1 MTKKRILPPD
11 RLAECKAAHDL
22 FLAKKNT
29 LKLSQR
35 KIADAAGMTAAA
47 VNLYFKGINPLNAQF
62 AAVLSD
68 QLQEP
73 IESFSPRLSAEIA
86 VMAAAAGHQRRQIAP
101 PRDGAAAPIETIPIA
116 GHDLFLGIDNAPHGP
131 DENGS
136 PSKKD
141 YALIPQYTA
150 RASAGKGYHNDHIE
164 LSEGQGLVF
173 KRDWLK
179 RLSLKEGTSCVIYA
193 EGSSM
198 EPTISDG
205 DVLLIDRASTEPRSG
220 KVYAIHRPDGS
231 VSVKRL
237 VQTFAGGWVVRSDN
251 PDKTLYPDE
260 PISADDL
267 LQIEIIGR
275 SVWGGGGM

>member
-1 MTKKRILPPD
+1 MLDHRNTFLQGQRPTFILSGMELKD
-11 RLAECKAAHDL
+11 RLNAARRH
-22 FLAKKNT
+22 A
-29 LKLSQR
+29 KLSQVELA
-35 KIADAAGMTAAA
+35 IAAGITQASISDLERGKSLATSHCVQIA
-47 VNLYFKGINPLNAQF
+47 VACGVSPTW
-62 AAVLSD
+62 LSD
-68 QLQEP
+68 GSGEM
-73 IESFSPRLSAEIA
+73 I
-86 VMAAAAGHQRRQIAP
+86 GTH
-101 PRDGAAAPIETIPIA
+101 
-116 GHDLFLGIDNAPHGP
+116 HGP

-136 PSKKD
+136 PSKKE

-150 RASAGKGYHNDHIE
+150 RASAGKGYHNDHVE

-179 RLSLKEGTSCVIYA
+179 RLSLKEATSCVIYA

-220 KVYAIHRPDGS
+220 KVYAIQRPDGS
-231 VSVKRL
+231 ISVKRL

-267 LQIEIIGR
+267 QQIEIIGR

>member
-1 MTKKRILPPD
+1 M
-11 RLAECKAAHDL
+11 
-22 FLAKKNT
+22 N
-29 LKLSQR
+29 LSQR
-35 KIADAAGMTAAA
+35 LKAARKHADLTQKELADAAGVSQPVISQIEGGTSLKSVHIAKLATACR
-47 VNLYFKGINPLNAQF
+47 VDLMW
-62 AAVLSD
+62 LSEGSGEMLPS
-68 QLQEP
+68 Q
-73 IESFSPRLSAEIA
+73 A
-86 VMAAAAGHQRRQIAP
+86 
-101 PRDGAAAPIETIPIA
+101 
-116 GHDLFLGIDNAPHGP
+116 HGP

-136 PSKKD
+136 PSKKN

-150 RASAGKGYHNDHIE
+150 RASAGNGYHNDHVE

-179 RLSLKEGTSCVIYA
+179 RLSLKEATSCVIYA

-231 VSVKRL
+231 ISVKRL
-237 VQTFAGGWVVRSDN
+237 VQTFSGGWVIRSDN
-251 PDKTLYPDE
+251 PDKTVYPDE

-267 LQIEIIGR
+267 HQIEIIGR

>member
-1 MTKKRILPPD
+1 VIAANTISENRTFQCVFKIETMKTLGSRIAHYRKAAGLSQE
-11 RLAECKAAHDL
+11 RLARACGWASQSRVGNYELGTREPSLDDIALMAKALGVAPDL
-22 FLAKKNT
+22 L
-29 LKLSQR
+29 LLH
-35 KIADAAGMTAAA
+35 TAT
-47 VNLYFKGINPLNAQF
+47 
-62 AAVLSD
+62 D
-68 QLQEP
+68 
-73 IESFSPRLSAEIA
+73 ESARE
-86 VMAAAAGHQRRQIAP
+86 
-101 PRDGAAAPIETIPIA
+101 
-116 GHDLFLGIDNAPHGP
+116 HGP

-136 PSKKD
+136 PSKKE

-150 RASAGKGYHNDHIE
+150 RASAGSGYHNDHVE
-164 LSEGQGLVF
+164 LTEGQGLVF

-179 RLSLKEGTSCVIYA
+179 RLSLKEESSCVIYA

-220 KVYAIHRPDGS
+220 KVYAIQRPDGS

-251 PDKTLYPDE
+251 PDKTLYADE
-260 PISADDL
+260 QISADDL
-267 LQIEIIGR
+267 QHVEIIGR

>member
-1 MTKKRILPPD
+1 M
-11 RLAECKAAHDL
+11 
-22 FLAKKNT
+22 N
-29 LKLSQR
+29 LSQR
-35 KIADAAGMTAAA
+35 LKAARKHANLTQKELADAAGVSQPVISQLESGASLKSVHIAKLATTCK
-47 VNLYFKGINPLNAQF
+47 VDPLW
-62 AAVLSD
+62 LS
-68 QLQEP
+68 EG
-73 IESFSPRLSAEIA
+73 
-86 VMAAAAGHQRRQIAP
+86 AGEMLANR
-101 PRDGAAAPIETIPIA
+101 T
-116 GHDLFLGIDNAPHGP
+116 NGP

-150 RASAGKGYHNDHIE
+150 RASAGSGYHNDHVE
-164 LSEGQGLVF
+164 LSKGQGLVF

-179 RLSLKEGTSCVIYA
+179 RLALKEDACCVIYA

-205 DVLLIDRASTEPRSG
+205 DVLLIDRASTAPRSG
-220 KVYAIHRPDGS
+220 KVYAMLRPDGS
-231 VSVKRL
+231 TSIKRL
-237 VQTFAGGWVVRSDN
+237 VQSFSGEWIIRSDN

-267 LQIEIIGR
+267 QQIKIIGR

>member
-1 MTKKRILPPD
+1 MAKARMKELKITQES
-11 RLAECKAAHDL
+11 LAERLGVTQGAVAHWLSGRREPDL
-22 FLAKKNT
+22 ETISRVL
-29 LKLSQR
+29 
-35 KIADAAGMTAAA
+35 
-47 VNLYFKGINPLNAQF
+47 
-62 AAVLSD
+62 AVLDMPGLQIGENSD
-68 QLQEP
+68 
-73 IESFSPRLSAEIA
+73 
-86 VMAAAAGHQRRQIAP
+86 GKT
-101 PRDGAAAPIETIPIA
+101 GADD
-116 GHDLFLGIDNAPHGP
+116 HHGP

-220 KVYAIHRPDGS
+220 KVYAIQRPDGS
-231 VSVKRL
+231 ISVKRL

-267 LQIEIIGR
+267 QQIEIIGR

>member
-1 MTKKRILPPD
+1 MLAKRNTFLQEQRPAFILLGMELKD
-11 RLAECKAAHDL
+11 RLKTARHYA
-22 FLAKKNT
+22 
-29 LKLSQR
+29 KLSQVELA
-35 KIADAAGMTAAA
+35 IAAGITQASISDLERGKSLATSHCVQIAVACNVSPTWLSDGSGEMTA
-47 VNLYFKGINPLNAQF
+47 
-62 AAVLSD
+62 
-68 QLQEP
+68 
-73 IESFSPRLSAEIA
+73 
-86 VMAAAAGHQRRQIAP
+86 H
-101 PRDGAAAPIETIPIA
+101 
-116 GHDLFLGIDNAPHGP
+116 HHGP

-179 RLSLKEGTSCVIYA
+179 RLSLKEESSCVIYA

-220 KVYAIHRPDGS
+220 KVYAIQRPDGS
-231 VSVKRL
+231 ISVKRL
-237 VQTFAGGWVVRSDN
+237 VQPFAGGWVVRSDN

-267 LQIEIIGR
+267 QQIEIIGR

>member
-1 MTKKRILPPD
+1 M
-11 RLAECKAAHDL
+11 
-22 FLAKKNT
+22 N
-29 LKLSQR
+29 LSQR
-35 KIADAAGMTAAA
+35 LKAARKHANLTQKELADAAGVSQPVISQLESGTSLKSVHIAKLAITCK
-47 VNLYFKGINPLNAQF
+47 VDPLW
-62 AAVLSD
+62 LSEGTGEM
-68 QLQEP
+68 LV
-73 IESFSPRLSAEIA
+73 SRA
-86 VMAAAAGHQRRQIAP
+86 
-101 PRDGAAAPIETIPIA
+101 
-116 GHDLFLGIDNAPHGP
+116 HGP

-150 RASAGKGYHNDHIE
+150 RASAGKGYHNDHVE

-179 RLSLKEGTSCVIYA
+179 RLSLKEGACCVIYA

-205 DVLLIDRASTEPRSG
+205 DVLLIDRTSTEPRSG
-220 KVYAIHRPDGS
+220 KVYAIQRPDGS
-231 VSVKRL
+231 ISVKRL

-260 PISADDL
+260 PISSDDL
-267 LQIEIIGR
+267 QQIEIIGR

>member
-1 MTKKRILPPD
+1 MLGHRNTFLQEQRPAFILIGMDLKDRFKAARTHAGMTQG
-11 RLAECKAAHDL
+11 RLAELIGIKQASISEIERGLTSSSSHLVRVAIECGVDPL
-22 FLAKKNT
+22 WLSEGTGEMLA
-29 LKLSQR
+29 R
-35 KIADAAGMTAAA
+35 HA
-47 VNLYFKGINPLNAQF
+47 
-62 AAVLSD
+62 
-68 QLQEP
+68 
-73 IESFSPRLSAEIA
+73 
-86 VMAAAAGHQRRQIAP
+86 
-101 PRDGAAAPIETIPIA
+101 
-116 GHDLFLGIDNAPHGP
+116 HGP

-179 RLSLKEGTSCVIYA
+179 RLSLKEESCCVIYA

-198 EPTISDG
+198 EPTIADG

-220 KVYAIHRPDGS
+220 KVYAIQRPDGS
-231 VSVKRL
+231 ISVKRL

-267 LQIEIIGR
+267 QQIEIIGR

>member
-1 MTKKRILPPD
+1 MIT
-11 RLAECKAAHDL
+11 A
-22 FLAKKNT
+22 NT
-29 LKLSQR
+29 ISENRPFQSVF
-35 KIADAAGMTAAA
+35 KIAAMKTLGSRIAHYRTAAGMSQAGLAKACGWASQSRVGNYEKNTREPSLDDIALRAKA
-47 VNLYFKGINPLNAQF
+47 LGVAQ
-62 AAVLSD
+62 
-68 QLQEP
+68 
-73 IESFSPRLSAEIA
+73 
-86 VMAAAAGHQRRQIAP
+86 
-101 PRDGAAAPIETIPIA
+101 
-116 GHDLFLGIDNAPHGP
+116 DLLLLHTTTTKQSEGHGP

-150 RASAGKGYHNDHIE
+150 RASAGKGYHNDHVE

-179 RLSLKEGTSCVIYA
+179 RLSLKEDSSCVIYA

-220 KVYAIHRPDGS
+220 KVYAIQRPDGS
-231 VSVKRL
+231 ISVKRL

-260 PISADDL
+260 PISTDDL
-267 LQIEIIGR
+267 QQIEIIGR